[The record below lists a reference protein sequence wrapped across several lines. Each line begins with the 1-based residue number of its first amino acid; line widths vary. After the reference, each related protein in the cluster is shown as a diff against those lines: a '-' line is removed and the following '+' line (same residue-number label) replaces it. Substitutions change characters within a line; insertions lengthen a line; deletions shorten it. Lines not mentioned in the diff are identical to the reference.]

1 MEVIGLEEILG
12 VLIAIAVI
20 VWLIYLLVVYVIA
33 PISGVLGVIALS
45 AGMLYALWISGSS
58 FVKSLL
64 LHKNPY
70 TTYVDKHKEASSG
83 VRRNYFF
90 GPGYHQIAIT
100 IHDAFENQGLHIANV
115 RKWWTGFREK
125 HVGQW
130 YIKIWADIF
139 YFAVWVCTH
148 IFGSIWTAIFSVI
161 LFSVIAV
168 GMAVFYVFFSVLWL
182 SDRIA
187 LMIHSI
193 QSRCPN
199 CKRISIV
206 PIFCCPECGVQ
217 HINLTP
223 GAYGV
228 LAVKCSCGYKL
239 PTTIFNGRSRLEA
252 LCPYCQNTLAATDA
266 KQFGI
271 QLVGGVS
278 SGKTTFLTAFWHLYF
293 EDLRG
298 DSGLE
303 YECFPQ
309 ESFDI
314 LESWFQRGTSDATSE
329 RNANMYSVIHR
340 RQGGSP
346 CQMTIYDV
354 AGEAFEDLTGD
365 IQQQQLRYCEGII
378 FVVDPTATPEANSVP
393 ISGFVSEFKKLR
405 GVHASKLS
413 DIPVSVIISKADLF
427 KREIGL
433 PKIKSMYAAT
443 MRRQEAEI
451 GQSLEDVRDGIC
463 RSFLM
468 EHGYDAVLNAIDS
481 EFANLRFFS
490 ASAIGHEASEGDP
503 YDPWGVLEPVKW
515 IIVQSGVRL

>member
-1 MEVIGLEEILG
+1 MEEILG
-12 VLIAIAVI
+12 YLIIAAVV
-20 VWLIYLLVVYVIA
+20 VWLIYLLVVYIIA

-45 AGMLYALWISGSS
+45 AGVLYALCISCSS
-58 FVKSLL
+58 FVNSLL

-70 TTYVDKHKEASSG
+70 TTYIDKHKEAGAG

-100 IHDAFENQGLHIANV
+100 IRDAFKNQGIHIADV
-115 RKWWTGFREK
+115 REWWTGFREK
-125 HVGQW
+125 HAGQW

-139 YFAVWVCTH
+139 YFAVCVCTY
-148 IFGSIWTAIFSVI
+148 IFSSICTSVFSVM
-161 LFSVIAV
+161 LFSVIFA
-168 GMAVFYVFFSVLWL
+168 GMAGFYVFFGALWL

-187 LMIHSI
+187 LMARSI

-206 PIFCCPECGVQ
+206 PVFRCPECGTPHV
-217 HINLTP
+217 NLTP

-228 LAVKCSCGYKL
+228 FAIKCSCGSKL
-239 PTTIFNGRSRLEA
+239 PTTIFNGRSQLEA
-252 LCPYCQNTLAATDA
+252 LCPYCETPLAASDA

-278 SGKTTFLTAFWHLYF
+278 SGKTTFLTAYWHLYL
-293 EDLRG
+293 ESLRG

-309 ESFDI
+309 ESFDM
-314 LESWFQRGTSDATSE
+314 LESWFQEGTSDATSE

-340 RQGGSP
+340 RQDNLP

-354 AGEAFEDLTGD
+354 AGEAFEDLTAD

-378 FVVDPTATPEANSVP
+378 FIVDPTAAPETNSVP
-393 ISGFVSEFKKLR
+393 ISGFVSEFKKMR
-405 GVHASKLS
+405 GVQASRLS
-413 DIPVSVIISKADLF
+413 DIPVSVVISKADRF

-433 PKIKSMYAAT
+433 PKIKSVYTAG
-443 MRRQEAEI
+443 MREQEDGSE
-451 GQSLEDVRDGIC
+451 QSLEVVRDEIC
-463 RSFLM
+463 RNFLM
-468 EHGYDAVLNAIDS
+468 EHGYDAVLNIIDS
-481 EFANLRFFS
+481 EFANVRFFS
-490 ASAIGHEASEGDP
+490 ASAIGHEAFEGDP
-503 YDPWGVLEPVKW
+503 YDPWGVLEPVEW
-515 IIVQSGVRL
+515 IIVQSGVQL

>member
-1 MEVIGLEEILG
+1 MEMISLEEILG

-20 VWLIYLLVVYVIA
+20 VWLIYLLIVYVIA

-45 AGMLYALWISGSS
+45 AGTLYALWISVRS

-70 TTYVDKHKEASSG
+70 TTYVDKHKEASAG

-100 IHDAFENQGLHIANV
+100 IHDAFENLGLHIADV
-115 RKWWTGFREK
+115 RGGWTGFREK

-139 YFAVWVCTH
+139 YFAVWVSTY
-148 IFGSIWTAIFSVI
+148 IFGSIWTVIFSVI

-168 GMAVFYVFFSVLWL
+168 GMAGFYVFFGALWL

-187 LMIHSI
+187 LTARSI

-206 PIFCCPECGVQ
+206 PIFCCPECGAQ
-217 HINLTP
+217 HVNLTP

-228 LAVKCSCGYKL
+228 FAIKCSCGNKL
-239 PTTIFNGRSRLEA
+239 PTTIFNGRSQLEA
-252 LCPYCQNTLAATDA
+252 LCPYCQTPLAASDA

-278 SGKTTFLTAFWHLYF
+278 SGKTTFLTAYWHLYL
-293 EDLRG
+293 EGLRG

-309 ESFDI
+309 ESFDM

-329 RNANMYSVIHR
+329 RNANMYSIIHR
-340 RQGGSP
+340 RQDTPP

-354 AGEAFEDLTGD
+354 AGEAFEDLTDD
-365 IQQQQLRYCEGII
+365 IQQQQIRYCEGII
-378 FVVDPTATPEANSVP
+378 FVVDPTATSETNSVP

-405 GVHASKLS
+405 GVHASRVS
-413 DIPVSVIISKADLF
+413 DIPVSVVISKADLF

-433 PKIKSMYAAT
+433 SKIKAVYAAGT
-443 MRRQEAEI
+443 RRQEAGI
-451 GQSLEDVRDGIC
+451 GQSLEDVRDEIC

-490 ASAIGHEASEGDP
+490 ASAIGHEAFEGDP
-503 YDPWGVLEPVKW
+503 YDPWGVLEPVEW
-515 IIVQSGVRL
+515 IILQSGVRL